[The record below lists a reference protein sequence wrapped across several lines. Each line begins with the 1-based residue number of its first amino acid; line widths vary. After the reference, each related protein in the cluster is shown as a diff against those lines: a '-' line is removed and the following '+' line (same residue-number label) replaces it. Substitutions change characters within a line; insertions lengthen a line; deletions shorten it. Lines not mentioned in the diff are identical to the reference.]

1 VRNLQKERIYME
13 NLTKYSPAILNNN
26 GVAEA
31 SMVPTNVGEFVKFSD
46 IKELLQT
53 AHNKQMVGA
62 EPPQISPCVNCA
74 ESCKGSPACKLGGGR
89 YA

>member
-1 VRNLQKERIYME
+1 ME

-31 SMVPTNVGEFVKFSD
+31 SMVSTNVGEFVKFSD

-53 AHNKQMVGA
+53 AHNNARDEICPHYSSEFVASAGHCIDKCNCSGKLTA
-62 EPPQISPCVNCA
+62 GKLSPVA
-74 ESCKGSPACKLGGGR
+74 
-89 YA
+89 